1 MPKVDDTHNLG
12 PDREGSHWESDSLAA
27 PDGDAWDLLVI
38 GGGTAGIVAAKTAA
52 RFGAS
57 VILIERQRTG
67 GDCLWTGCV
76 PSKSLLSAAHAAAD
90 ARRAG
95 RLGVHVEEVRVDFA
109 EVMQHIQSSIAK
121 IEPVDSP
128 ASLREV
134 GASVYRGEARFAGSD
149 TAIVDG
155 SAVRFRQALLA
166 TGAAP
171 VEPPIPGLSTTNMC
185 TNESIFSIDELP
197 SRLLVLGGGS
207 IGCELGQAFSRLGSS
222 VTIIEAAQRLLI
234 KEDVDAAEAVT
245 AALVDDGVDIRTG
258 VSLSKVG
265 QDSGRGIAT
274 LGDGS
279 TVSFDLIL
287 VAVGR
292 RPRTD
297 NLGLTQAGVET
308 DERGFVKVD
317 TRLRTTNRRIR
328 AAGDLTGH
336 PQFTHTAGVHGSIA
350 ASNAVL
356 GLRRTVGHDVVPR
369 VTFTQPE
376 IAAFGVGIQEARDR
390 GWRLHTV
397 LHDEVDR
404 AITEANRDGFTRL
417 IFGDKGRIVGAT
429 IVGPRAGESLAEL
442 VLAKRQGIRA
452 SALAGSMH
460 AYPTYSDGV
469 WKAAINEV
477 QQQLEGRVVKSAV
490 RALLRIRRGWL
501 SIRARG

>member
-1 MPKVDDTHNLG
+1 MPKVEEMHNLG
-12 PDREGSHWESDSLAA
+12 PDREGLNWESDSLAA
-27 PDGDAWDLLVI
+27 PDDEAWDLLVI

-57 VILIERQRTG
+57 VLLIERRRTG

-90 ARRAG
+90 ARRAS

-109 EVMQHIQSSIAK
+109 EVMQHIQSSIAT

-149 TAIVDG
+149 VAVVNA
-155 SAVRFRQALLA
+155 SKVRFRQAILA

-171 VEPPIPGLSTTNMC
+171 VVPPIPGLSTANMC
-185 TNESIFSIDELP
+185 TNESIFGIDELP

-222 VTIIEAAQRLLI
+222 VTIVEAAQRLLVN
-234 KEDVDAAEAVT
+234 EDEDGAEAVT

-258 VSLSKVG
+258 VSLSEVR
-265 QDSGRGIAT
+265 QESGREIAT

-297 NLGLTQAGVET
+297 NLGLTQAGT
-308 DERGFVKVD
+308 
-317 TRLRTTNRRIR
+317 
-328 AAGDLTGH
+328 
-336 PQFTHTAGVHGSIA
+336 
-350 ASNAVL
+350 
-356 GLRRTVGHDVVPR
+356 
-369 VTFTQPE
+369 
-376 IAAFGVGIQEARDR
+376 
-390 GWRLHTV
+390 
-397 LHDEVDR
+397 
-404 AITEANRDGFTRL
+404 
-417 IFGDKGRIVGAT
+417 
-429 IVGPRAGESLAEL
+429 
-442 VLAKRQGIRA
+442 
-452 SALAGSMH
+452 
-460 AYPTYSDGV
+460 
-469 WKAAINEV
+469 
-477 QQQLEGRVVKSAV
+477 
-490 RALLRIRRGWL
+490 
-501 SIRARG
+501 